1 MEFFKKILKAIML
14 ICLLY
19 GSSFRLMAENPGW
32 SVDASK
38 FTNTMVVLGALNF
51 DRVESMDKNDKI
63 AAFINGECRGVVSPM
78 FIEKANR
85 YIAYL
90 IIYNNESSGTV
101 SFKMYDASADKVVD
115 GAKKLNFEVDGLV
128 GDADRPFV
136 WCNLELKTEA
146 SFLTFTSLKQ
156 MKPAVF
162 EAGKIFLEIAPD
174 ADITEMHPTFS
185 VSEGATAYIN
195 KVKQV
200 SGTSEVNFTEP
211 VTYTVRSEDEQTFVD
226 YVVTVFHLTK
236 ELPVTNFISPN
247 GDSYNDFWKIDNI
260 NFYNGFVLKI
270 FDSNGSTVYSSTNY
284 QNEWQGQNYK
294 GDILPNGVYYYQFKS
309 STVEYKGTVQ
319 LYR

>member
-1 MEFFKKILKAIML
+1 
-14 ICLLY
+14 
-19 GSSFRLMAENPGW
+19 
-32 SVDASK
+32 
-38 FTNTMVVLGALNF
+38 MVVLGVLNF

-90 IIYNNESSGTV
+90 IIYSNESSGNI

-146 SFLTFTSLKQ
+146 NFLTFTSMKQ

-162 EAGKIFLEIAPD
+162 EEGKIFLEIAPD

-185 VSEGATAYIN
+185 VSDGAIAFIK

-200 SGTSEVNFTEP
+200 SGTSKVDFTEP
-211 VTYTVRSEDEQTFVD
+211 VTYTVRSEDEQTFID
-226 YVVTVFHLTK
+226 YVVTVFHLAK

-247 GDSYNDFWKIDNI
+247 GDGYNDNWQIENI
-260 NFYNGFVLKI
+260 HFYKGFVLKI
-270 FDSNGSTVYSSTNY
+270 FDSNGSKVYSSDDY
-284 QNEWQGQNYK
+284 QNEWHGQNYK

-309 STVEYKGTVQ
+309 SSVEYKGTVQ